1 MAFPVI
7 AIKGGSVALIKAI
20 KSLLAKR
27 GVRTAVVGSTAAANE
42 FIRNMKIRQNNRRDE
57 NEKKKDDKVV
67 VIVNNNNRNGY
78 RRYNK
83 NRNSGGKR

>member
-1 MAFPVI
+1 MALPVI
-7 AIKGGSVALIKAI
+7 AIKGGSVALINPI
-20 KSLLAKR
+20 KLMLAKR

-57 NEKKKDDKVV
+57 KKRDDKVV
-67 VIVNNNNRNGY
+67 VIVNNNTRNGY
-78 RRYNK
+78 RRYNQ